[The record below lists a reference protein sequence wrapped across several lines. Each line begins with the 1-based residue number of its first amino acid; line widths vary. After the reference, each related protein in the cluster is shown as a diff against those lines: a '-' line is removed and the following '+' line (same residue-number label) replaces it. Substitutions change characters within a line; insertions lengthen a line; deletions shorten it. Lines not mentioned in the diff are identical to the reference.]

1 MTASSIVPS
10 HKSVPRAT
18 AALWSCHHLLSVPE
32 SAEIANYAETTA
44 TLGELEQQQNILQL
58 TYARLD
64 SVSVCTAKL

>member
-10 HKSVPRAT
+10 HKSVSRAT
-18 AALWSCHHLLSVPE
+18 AALWSCHHVPE